1 MDGRL
6 SQEFESK
13 KVQHEVVN
21 GLLEILGQGLN
32 DKRFCC
38 LSKISKIE
46 GKIMDL
52 VLEDPNN
59 NESIMNTEIIDLV
72 ENFYNSFNDI
82 LKIYH
87 KEEI

>member
-6 SQEFESK
+6 SQEFERK

-21 GLLEILGQGLN
+21 GLLEVLGQGLN

-46 GKIMDL
+46 AKIMDI

-59 NESIMNTEIIDLV
+59 TSVMSLEIIALV
-72 ENFYNSFNDI
+72 ETFYNSFNDI
-82 LKIYH
+82 LKTH
-87 KEEI
+87 QKEEI